1 MKKQMKEQLKTGW
14 KSLLK
19 YLREL
24 SVVVAGIAIT
34 LIASDRIS
42 NSNEKKDLRR
52 YLSAVKIEL
61 EENLEIV
68 KEKREFYQK
77 SAQFGNY
84 LRARKIDEIDVDS
97 LRKYN
102 DLTAFIF
109 FLTYKSSSFE
119 MLKVSGVMRLIKDK
133 ALLNAIIDC
142 YTMLEETKYDSDMY
156 MNKKTD
162 EVFKAILEND
172 GPPNDIRDPRYKRL
186 YTFYSIDF
194 DLETIFKDCS
204 QQIQKALD
212 LLNNP

>member
-1 MKKQMKEQLKTGW
+1 MKEQLKTGW

-24 SVVVAGIAIT
+24 SVVVTGIAIT

-42 NSNEKKDLRR
+42 NSNEKKDLHR

-77 SAQFGNY
+77 SAQFGYY
-84 LRARKIDEIDVDS
+84 LRSRKIDEAETDS
-97 LRKYN
+97 FIKYS
-102 DLTAFIF
+102 DITGHIF

-142 YTMLEETKYDSDMY
+142 YAMLEEAKYDSDSY
-156 MNKKTD
+156 MNRKMD
-162 EVFKAILEND
+162 EIFKAVLENA
-172 GPPNDIRDPRYKRL
+172 GPPTGIRDHRYKRL
-186 YTFYSIDF
+186 YTFFSIDF
-194 DLETIFKDCS
+194 DIEHIKDCS
-204 QQIQKALD
+204 QRIQETID